1 MSKIINIY
9 QSMESIYFLHKQL
22 KCKNTYLQ
30 NKVNAMKK
38 ATRMAMKTA
47 I

>member
-1 MSKIINIY
+1 
-9 QSMESIYFLHKQL
+9 MESIYFLYKQL
-22 KCKNTYLQ
+22 CRNTYLQ

>member
-1 MSKIINIY
+1 
-9 QSMESIYFLHKQL
+9 MEFIHFLYKKL
-22 KCKNTYLQ
+22 KRKNTYLQ